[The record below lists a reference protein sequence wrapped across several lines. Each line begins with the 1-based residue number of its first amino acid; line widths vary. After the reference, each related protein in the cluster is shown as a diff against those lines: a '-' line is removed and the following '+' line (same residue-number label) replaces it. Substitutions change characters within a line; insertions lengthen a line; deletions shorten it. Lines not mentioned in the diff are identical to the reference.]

1 MTADQFWSG
10 WWWPA
15 LTAALG
21 FVYTWLLFRQ
31 WLQRRKM
38 HQLMWTIGFLFYA
51 VAALMEAWSEY
62 VGSWN
67 PTTYRI
73 YIVLAA
79 TMVGFLGNGTCYLI
93 FKRRIWGDIYLAVN
107 LIGMT
112 IFLWGTFNVELVMEK
127 LVAGIVVG
135 GQALGAGGTFPRIM
149 SLPFNVI
156 GTIFLIGG
164 SAWSIIKF
172 LPKKE
177 YRYRVWANVLII
189 IGTLVIAGAG
199 SMARAGMT
207 RGLYVAEMVASAI
220 LLAGFLMAG
229 TLDKGAK
236 AAVAAGR
243 EKRAM
248 ESTVAGGTAP
258 MVREAVAA
266 PGADELHEGDPA
278 FCERELTARDPDE
291 TA

>member
-93 FKRRIWGDIYLAVN
+93 FKKRIWGDIYLAFN
-107 LIGMT
+107 LTGMA
-112 IFLWGTFNVELVMEK
+112 IFLWGTFNVDLVMDK

-156 GTIFLIGG
+156 GTLFLVGG

-207 RGLYVAEMVASAI
+207 RGLYVAEMIASAI

-236 AAVAAGR
+236 AAVAASR
-243 EKRAM
+243 EQRAKDANAAN
-248 ESTVAGGTAP
+248 AGAVNVTALP
-258 MVREAVAA
+258 E
-266 PGADELHEGDPA
+266 DDSHEGDVA
-278 FCERELTARDPDE
+278 FCERDLTQQPDAVGE
-291 TA
+291 SG

>member
-1 MTADQFWSG
+1 MTAEQFWSG

-15 LTAALG
+15 ITAALG
-21 FVYTWLLFRQ
+21 FFYTWLLFRQ
-31 WLQRRKM
+31 WYRRRKM
-38 HQLMWTIGFLFYA
+38 HQLMWAIGFLFYA

-62 VGSWN
+62 VGHWD
-67 PTTYRI
+67 PTVYRI

-93 FKRRIWGDIYLAVN
+93 FKKRIWGDIYLGFNVVGF
-107 LIGMT
+107 LV
-112 IFLWGTFNVELVMEK
+112 FLWGTFNVQLVMSK

-135 GQALGAGGTFPRIM
+135 GQALGPATSFPRVM

-156 GTIFLIGG
+156 GSLFLLGG

-189 IGTLVIAGAG
+189 VGTLVIAGAG
-199 SMARAGMT
+199 SMARAGVT
-207 RGLYVAEMVASAI
+207 QGLYVSEMVASAI

-229 TLDKGAK
+229 TLEKGAR
-236 AAVAAGR
+236 AAVAASR
-243 EKRAM
+243 EQRAAA
-248 ESTVAGGTAP
+248 SAGASGTG
-258 MVREAVAA
+258 E
-266 PGADELHEGDPA
+266 HEGDVA
-278 FCERELTARDPDE
+278 YCERELTEKKEDAE
-291 TA
+291 A

>member
-1 MTADQFWSG
+1 MSSAAIWSG

-15 LTAALG
+15 VTALLG

-31 WLQRRKM
+31 WLKRRKM
-38 HQLMWTIGFLFYA
+38 HQLMWAIGFLFYA
-51 VAALMEAWSEY
+51 VAALMEAVSEY
-62 VGSWN
+62 AGHWN

-93 FKRRIWGDIYLAVN
+93 FKKRIWGDIYLAFNIVG
-107 LIGMT
+107 LA
-112 IFLWGTFNVELVMEK
+112 IFLWGTFNVELIMENLK
-127 LVAGIVVG
+127 AGIVVG
-135 GQALGAGGTFPRIM
+135 GTALGSSGSFPRVM
-149 SLPFNVI
+149 SLPFNII
-156 GTIFLIGG
+156 GSIFLLGG

-189 IGTLVIAGAG
+189 IGTLIIAGAG
-199 SMARAGMT
+199 SMARLGNT
-207 RGLYVAEMVASAI
+207 KGLYLAEMIASAV

-236 AAVAAGR
+236 AAIERRHAEAATAGTSSSEPVASEDEGAEGR
-243 EKRAM
+243 GVEDR
-248 ESTVAGGTAP
+248 P
-258 MVREAVAA
+258 N
-266 PGADELHEGDPA
+266 
-278 FCERELTARDPDE
+278 
-291 TA
+291 